1 VSFLNRC
8 YNSYQRIFEP
18 KIKRVAEKLLTTDV
32 TWNPHPPTP
41 SPAGEGEQNPY
52 YFLVPLSCGRG
63 ARGEGFT
70 DFHVTPVTSEIR
82 LEIIALLLLASYG
95 KHGGIAPT

>member
-1 VSFLNRC
+1 M
-8 YNSYQRIFEP
+8 
-18 KIKRVAEKLLTTDV
+18 AEKLLTTDV

-70 DFHVTPVTSEIR
+70 DFHVTPVIPKHKEEATDDIR
-82 LEIIALLLLASYG
+82 EKG
-95 KHGGIAPT
+95 ERG

>member
-1 VSFLNRC
+1 
-8 YNSYQRIFEP
+8 
-18 KIKRVAEKLLTTDV
+18 LLYIVITDV

-70 DFHVTPVTSEIR
+70 DFHVTPVITYR
-82 LEIIALLLLASYG
+82 LI
-95 KHGGIAPT
+95 

>member
-1 VSFLNRC
+1 
-8 YNSYQRIFEP
+8 
-18 KIKRVAEKLLTTDV
+18 VAEKLLTTDV

-70 DFHVTPVTSEIR
+70 DFHVTPVRYNDEDKKLIKLKNCEIYFSSCHFGDR
-82 LEIIALLLLASYG
+82 RIIYSILS
-95 KHGGIAPT
+95 PSR